1 MTKVQFIFASERN
14 AAKLLDLKPA
24 DFRNLV
30 DQGHLP
36 KPLDIAGHERWDV
49 EELRHI
55 GRGDFASG
63 MGGVNW

>member
-1 MTKVQFIFASERN
+1 MTKVVLIFATERT

-24 DFRNLV
+24 DFRDLV

-36 KPLDIAGHERWDV
+36 KPRDIAGHERWDV
-49 EELRHI
+49 QELRQI

-63 MGGVNW
+63 MGGVDW

>member
-1 MTKVQFIFASERN
+1 MTKFQFIFASERN

-36 KPLDIAGHERWDV
+36 KPLDIAGHKRWDV

-63 MGGVNW
+63 MGEVDW

>member
-1 MTKVQFIFASERN
+1 MTKVQFNFASERN
-14 AAKLLDLKPA
+14 ATKLLDLKPA

-30 DQGHLP
+30 DQGYLS

-55 GRGDFASG
+55 GRGDVESEI
-63 MGGVNW
+63 GGVDW